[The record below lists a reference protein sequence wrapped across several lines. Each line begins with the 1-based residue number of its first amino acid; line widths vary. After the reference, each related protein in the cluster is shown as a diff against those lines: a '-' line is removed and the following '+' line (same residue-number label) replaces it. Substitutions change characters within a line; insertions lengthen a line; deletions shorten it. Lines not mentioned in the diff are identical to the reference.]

1 MFVQQFESKNC
12 LAGQLDQ
19 EKWGGWGA
27 NGGVAVRSV
36 QHNNFSIY
44 GAHSIWRP
52 LNNGIHSPH
61 TFCYFPYFH
70 SCFSLARF
78 SFSSFCWSFCD
89 ALGFRLLCKKTF
101 CSATVISFLSHFFFF
116 FVFSVFFWQTKGA
129 RPLAAIEA
137 SSPSCK
143 LTKRPPAPLT
153 VAVKCRKKRF
163 TLLRSTVHGLRA
175 EKCCSFEE

>member
-116 FVFSVFFWQTKGA
+116 LFFLFFSGKQKARARWQ
-129 RPLAAIEA
+129 PLKRQVRAA
-137 SSPSCK
+137 SWPNDH
-143 LTKRPPAPLT
+143 RHPWP
-153 VAVKCRKKRF
+153 
-163 TLLRSTVHGLRA
+163 
-175 EKCCSFEE
+175 